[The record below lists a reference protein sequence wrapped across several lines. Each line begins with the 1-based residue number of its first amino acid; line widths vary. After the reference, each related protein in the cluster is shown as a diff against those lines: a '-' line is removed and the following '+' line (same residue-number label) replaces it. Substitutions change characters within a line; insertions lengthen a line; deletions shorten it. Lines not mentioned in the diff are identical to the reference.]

1 METSPVPAEEESLSL
16 PFEADAPACPNCGS
30 SLYGQFC
37 ARCGQN
43 QRHPDRSFILILS
56 EFFEDILSRDSR
68 PARTLLFLLFR
79 PGFLTAEYFAGRRA
93 RYVHPFRLYIVTSLA
108 FFFYLSVQSLFWSED
123 SVVVNGDDDVV
134 VIGDSAEGTADTS
147 TVIRD
152 ITADLEDATTDE
164 DAAAIAEEIVGEI
177 EQDIEKAKAIAD
189 ATEADSDSTD
199 DDDISFDEVHFEFLS
214 DEDNDALRQRLETQ
228 ANKAREAITEN
239 PSEFFA
245 EMIELFPQIMFLL
258 LPVFAFAMKFFYIGQ
273 GVYYTEH
280 LVLAVHNQ
288 SFVFLAVLLMDGLE
302 ALAEVGAEIVLEPLS
317 TVLGLWIVVYIYLSA
332 KVYFGQSH
340 FVTMV
345 KTFMLA
351 TVYGL
356 LFIIGLIFAFVW
368 GVMTL

>member
-1 METSPVPAEEESLSL
+1 MLST
-16 PFEADAPACPNCGS
+16 ERD
-30 SLYGQFC
+30 
-37 ARCGQN
+37 QN
-43 QRHPDRSFILILS
+43 GKL
-56 EFFEDILSRDSR
+56 
-68 PARTLLFLLFR
+68 
-79 PGFLTAEYFAGRRA
+79 
-93 RYVHPFRLYIVTSLA
+93 
-108 FFFYLSVQSLFWSED
+108 
-123 SVVVNGDDDVV
+123 
-134 VIGDSAEGTADTS
+134 
-147 TVIRD
+147 
-152 ITADLEDATTDE
+152 
-164 DAAAIAEEIVGEI
+164 
-177 EQDIEKAKAIAD
+177 AIAD